1 MKTLSI
7 TIGVPG
13 SGKSTWLAKYRP
25 DAKIIS
31 RDAIRFSL
39 LDDDDDYFAYEDE
52 VLSIF
57 YKKINTALNNDG
69 GPEEVI
75 IDATHLSPHGRNK
88 LFANI
93 DFTNVEKKV
102 AYYFDVD
109 IKTCLAR
116 NRLRTGRALVPD
128 SVIYQM
134 AKTRVYPEDKEAF
147 DWIYVINSEG
157 ELV

>member
-13 SGKSTWLAKYRP
+13 SGKSTWLAKYKQ

-57 YKKINTALNNDG
+57 YKKINTALKNDK
-69 GPEEVI
+69 GPDEVI
-75 IDATHLSPHGRNK
+75 VDATHLSPRGRNK

-93 DFTNVEKKV
+93 DFENVEKKV

-109 IKTCLAR
+109 TKTCLAR
-116 NRLRTGRALVPD
+116 NRLRTGRACVPD
-128 SVIYQM
+128 DVIYQM
-134 AKTRVYPEDKEAF
+134 SKSRAYPEDNEAF